1 MVFIIAAGFLNVIFL
16 KVKYS
21 SPSIF
26 GDMKLVRTNLDIS
39 LCSCIIHFPDC
50 IREIDKEE
58 KNVPLTTKEIS
69 DATLYGIC
77 VKLKEYNPRERE
89 KSPLFIPVPLLS

>member
-1 MVFIIAAGFLNVIFL
+1 MGTTIDEASFSPCCVVFITAAGFLNAIFL

-26 GDMKLVRTNLDIS
+26 GDTKLVRTNLDIS
-39 LCSCIIHFPDC
+39 LCSCIIHFPDP

-58 KNVPLTTKEIS
+58 KIYTINNKGNI
-69 DATLYGIC
+69 
-77 VKLKEYNPRERE
+77 
-89 KSPLFIPVPLLS
+89 